1 MTDRELWFFIRQ
13 ALIIML
19 RAIERYLSIKE
30 SRRCKIE
37 SIDESIIANTIVKS
51 E

>member
-1 MTDRELWFFIRQ
+1 MTDRELWIFIRQ

-19 RAIERYLSIKE
+19 RAIEKYLCIKE

-37 SIDESIIANTIVKS
+37 KITQKDIE
-51 E
+51 